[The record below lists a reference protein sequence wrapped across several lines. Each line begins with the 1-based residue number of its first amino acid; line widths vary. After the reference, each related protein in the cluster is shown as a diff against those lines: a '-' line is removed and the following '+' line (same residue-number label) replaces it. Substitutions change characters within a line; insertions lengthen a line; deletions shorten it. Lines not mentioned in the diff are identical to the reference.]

1 MAEKDDFEAFS
12 DESPYDDSASNNSD
26 SDSETDEFTAKLLAK
41 NAPVAAKDAEE
52 QELERL
58 VLGSK
63 ATFREQLFKDDSFG
77 DLDLLERERK
87 AQLDITADGSGLD
100 AVDDADLFFIDSAAP
115 SAPGKAAAQAGKAAA
130 TSTDKA
136 DAPAWE
142 DSDDERLTVSLAGV
156 SQLRKLRIS
165 ADEDVV
171 SGAEYAQRLRR
182 QFVVLNPLPKWAKE
196 SEGRPAKRRR
206 RSSAAASDENS
217 SDSSD
222 EEGNEGGDDLAAAP
236 LEKLLRDV
244 RSLAGRG
251 GADAAKKK
259 RLRPEV
265 IDIQRTRP
273 IPDQHKAAVSNL
285 SFHPEFPVLLSS
297 SVSSVL
303 YLHHINPTAHPTP
316 NPMLTSVQAQQ
327 VDVRRAEFL
336 YPQGDQIF
344 FAGRRRY
351 FHSWDLQS
359 GVVQKTT
366 QVQGHRLEHRSME
379 SFRLSPCGR
388 YMGIVA
394 TTKKGGG
401 IVNIISVTSRQWIAA
416 ARMDSRHGIASFAW
430 WSNGEGMTVLGR
442 DGSVGEYSMESR
454 RFLGIWHDE
463 GCVGGLVVALG
474 GHHGP
479 AALGG
484 DRWVAVG
491 SSSGVA
497 NIYDR
502 NEIITRDAAA
512 ADPDS
517 ADALVFKENPEPAK
531 RLEQLVTSITVLTF
545 SPDGQLLAFGSHQ
558 KQDALRLVH
567 LPSCTV
573 YRNWPTEKTPLG
585 RVTCVAFGK
594 NSDLLAVGNDN
605 GKIRLWEI
613 RS

>member
-1 MAEKDDFEAFS
+1 MADKDDFEAFS
-12 DESPYDDSASNNSD
+12 DESPYDDSASNSD
-26 SDSETDEFTAKLLAK
+26 SDSDDEFTAKLLAK
-41 NAPVAAKDAEE
+41 KDATVTAKDAEE
-52 QELERL
+52 EELERL

-63 ATFREQLFKDDSFG
+63 ATFREQLFKNDTFG
-77 DLDLLERERK
+77 DLELLERE
-87 AQLDITADGSGLD
+87 AQLDKAADGSGLD
-100 AVDDADLFFIDSAAP
+100 AVDDADLFFIDAAAP
-115 SAPGKAAAQAGKAAA
+115 AAPGKAAGKAAA
-130 TSTDKA
+130 SAENKNA
-136 DAPAWE
+136 EAPAWQ

-156 SQLRKLRIS
+156 SRLRKLRIS

-171 SGAEYAQRLRR
+171 SGAEYAERLRR

-206 RSSAAASDENS
+206 RSSAAASEDIS
-217 SDSSD
+217 SDSSE
-222 EEGNEGGDDLAAAP
+222 EEGDEGGDDLSAAP

-244 RSLAGRG
+244 RTLAGRG
-251 GADAAKKK
+251 GADKKK
-259 RLRPEV
+259 QRLRPEV

-285 SFHPEFPVLLSS
+285 SFHPEYPVLLSA

-303 YLHHINPTAHPTP
+303 FLHHINPTAHPTP
-316 NPMLTSVQAQQ
+316 NPLLTSVQAKQ

-401 IVNIISVTSRQWIAA
+401 IVNVVSVASRQWIAA
-416 ARMDSRHGIASFAW
+416 ARMDSRHGIAGFAW
-430 WSNGEGMTVLGR
+430 WASGDGMTVLGR
-442 DGSVGEYSMESR
+442 DGSVGEYSMERR
-454 RFLGIWHDE
+454 RFLGIWRDE
-463 GCVGGLVVALG
+463 GCVGGLVIALG

-484 DRWVAVG
+484 DRWVVVG

-502 NEIITRDAAA
+502 NELITRDASA
-512 ADPDS
+512 ADPDD
-517 ADALVFKENPEPAK
+517 ADALVFKENPEPTK
-531 RLEQLVTSITVLTF
+531 RLEQLVTSITVLAF

-558 KQDALRLVH
+558 KKDALRLVH

-573 YRNWPTEKTPLG
+573 YRNWPTENTPLG
-585 RVTCVAFGK
+585 RVTCVAFGR
-594 NSDLLAVGNDN
+594 NSDLLAVGNDV

>member
-12 DESPYDDSASNNSD
+12 DESPYDDSASDSSSD
-26 SDSETDEFTAKLLAK
+26 DEFAARLLAK
-41 NAPVAAKDAEE
+41 TKAANATTAKDAEE
-52 QELERL
+52 EELERL

-63 ATFREQLFKDDSFG
+63 ATFREQLFKNDTFS
-77 DLDLLERERK
+77 DLELLERERQS
-87 AQLDITADGSGLD
+87 QLDKAADGSGLD
-100 AVDDADLFFIDSAAP
+100 AIDDADLFFIDTAT
-115 SAPGKAAAQAGKAAA
+115 APGDAAAANKKTQEK
-130 TSTDKA
+130 TKDA

-156 SQLRKLRIS
+156 SQLRKLRIT

-171 SGAEYAQRLRR
+171 SGADYAQRLRR
-182 QFVVLNPLPKWAKE
+182 QFLVLNPLPKWAKE

-206 RSSAAASDENS
+206 RSSAAATSDS
-217 SDSSD
+217 SDSSEE
-222 EEGNEGGDDLAAAP
+222 EEGNDAGGDDDLSAAP

-244 RSLAGRG
+244 RGLAGRG
-251 GADAAKKK
+251 GDGKKK

-273 IPDQHKAAVSNL
+273 IPDVHKAAVSNL
-285 SFHPEFPVLLSS
+285 SFHPEYPVLLSS

-303 YLHHINPTAHPTP
+303 YLHHISPTAHPTP
-316 NPMLTSVQAQQ
+316 NPMLTSVQARQ

-336 YPQGDQIF
+336 RPRGDQIF

-366 QVQGHRLEHRSME
+366 QIQGHRLEHRSME

-388 YMGIVA
+388 YMGIIA

-401 IVNIISVTSRQWIAA
+401 IVNVVSVASRQWIAA
-416 ARMDSRHGIASFAW
+416 ARMDSRHGVADFCWWAS
-430 WSNGEGMTVLGR
+430 GDGMTVLGR
-442 DGSVGEYSMESR
+442 DGAVGEYSMERR
-454 RFLGIWHDE
+454 RFLGLWRDE
-463 GCVGGLVVALG
+463 GCVGATVLALG

-479 AALGG
+479 PELGG
-484 DRWVAVG
+484 DRWVVVG
-491 SSSGVA
+491 SGAGVA

-502 NEIITRDAAA
+502 TEL
-512 ADPDS
+512 
-517 ADALVFKENPEPAK
+517 LVPKTTEENQGEDGPTLKENPEPTK

-545 SPDGQLLAFGSHQ
+545 SPDGQLLAFGSYQ
-558 KQDALRLVH
+558 KKDALRLVH

-573 YRNWPTEKTPLG
+573 YRNWPTENTPLG

-594 NSDLLAVGNDN
+594 DSDLLAVGNDV